1 MKVCSLHFKNIR
13 MKIPSGMSYLSKKI
27 IACLFLFSGMAN
39 AALPISV
46 IEALKQSGI
55 PQSSV
60 GIYVQAVDEPQPI
73 ISHHPELSMNPASV
87 MKLVTTN
94 AALDLLTPAYHW
106 KTEIYRDGP
115 VSNGV
120 LNGNLIIKGY
130 GDPSFK
136 AQDFWRLLMAVQ
148 QAGIRQINGDLI
160 IDKSIFAENI
170 IRPAFDNEVWRA
182 YNAEPS
188 AFLVDGRHTSFKFS
202 VAESAVHIS
211 QEFELNEIEVVNR
224 LQLSQADCG
233 DWRSRFA
240 YSVQSKQNA
249 NLNGVVVTFNGS
261 FSPEC
266 GERYLELSVL
276 NDEQYAFY
284 TFKKLWGE
292 LGGTFTGKLKVRVDN
307 KSQEIKTSEIKVIE
321 QMSEPLGYVIRDMN
335 KWSNNLTAR
344 QLLLTLAAEKQ
355 GVPATESVGAS
366 VIKNWLA
373 AKNIDAKK
381 LVIENGSGLSRIER
395 ISSEHLGWMLVS
407 AYNSPAMPEFIASL
421 PILGL
426 DGTAQ
431 RRMKESAAQNRVHMK
446 TGSLEGVSSVAG
458 YIFDSKNKRY
468 AFVMMVNH
476 PNAAA
481 SRTAQDALIEWIYS
495 R

>member
-1 MKVCSLHFKNIR
+1 MF
-13 MKIPSGMSYLSKKI
+13 YLSKKI
-27 IACLFLFSGMAN
+27 IAGLCLCFLSVMAN
-39 AALPISV
+39 AGLPASV
-46 IEALKQSGI
+46 VEALKQSGI
-55 PQSSV
+55 PQTSV
-60 GIYVQAVDEPQPI
+60 GVYVQAVDGPQPI
-73 ISHHPELSMNPASV
+73 LAHNPEFNMNPASV

-94 AALDLLTPAYHW
+94 AALDLLTPPYRW
-106 KTEIYRDGP
+106 KTEIYRDGT

-120 LNGNLIIKGY
+120 LYGNLIIKGY

-160 IDKSIFAENI
+160 IDRSAFAENI

-202 VAESAVHIS
+202 AAESAVYIS

-233 DWRSRFA
+233 DWRSRFS
-240 YSVQSKQNA
+240 YSVQPKQNA
-249 NLNGVVVTFNGS
+249 NVSGVVVTFNGT

-284 TFKKLWGE
+284 TFKKLWTE
-292 LGGTFTGKLKVRVDN
+292 LGGTFAGKLKVRVDN
-307 KSQEIKTSEIKVIE
+307 KSQEIKTPEIRVLE

-355 GVPATESVGAS
+355 GVPATESAGAS

-373 AKNIDAKK
+373 AKNIDAKE

-395 ISSEHLGWMLVS
+395 ISSQHLGQMLVS
-407 AYNSPAMPEFIASL
+407 AYNSPSMPEFIASL

-431 RRMKESAAQNRVHMK
+431 RRLKESAARNRVHMK
-446 TGSLEGVSSVAG
+446 TGSLEGVSAVAG
-458 YIFDSKNKRY
+458 YVFDSQSKRY

-476 PNAAA
+476 LNAAA
-481 SRTAQDALIEWIYS
+481 SRTAQDALIEWIHAHGLAD
-495 R
+495 